1 MLVISSFPFYTVL
14 TGSAKPSTE
23 ERRTLPMQ
31 RHSVSSS
38 RIANIGWENNT
49 MEVQFHN
56 GAVYQYHGVSQSEYQ
71 NFLREPSLGSALSRL
86 DKIHPYNPV

>member
-1 MLVISSFPFYTVL
+1 MPEYKRKEKT
-14 TGSAKPSTE
+14 
-23 ERRTLPMQ
+23 MQ
-31 RHSVSSS
+31 RHSVVSS
-38 RIANIGWENNT
+38 RIASIGWENNT

-71 NFLREPSLGSALSRL
+71 NFLSEPSLGSALSRL